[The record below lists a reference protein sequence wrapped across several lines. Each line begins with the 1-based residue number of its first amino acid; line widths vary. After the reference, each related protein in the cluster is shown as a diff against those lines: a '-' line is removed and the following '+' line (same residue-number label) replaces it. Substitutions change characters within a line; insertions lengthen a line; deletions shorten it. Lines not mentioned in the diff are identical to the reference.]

1 MARSTPPPQPSVDG
15 GAQDGSDLDH
25 TAFVVDRGPLP
36 DDDAARPAPRGS
48 GSSVASRDDLD
59 ALSRAASGGRA
70 TGSPES
76 AGAGADGEFTVPA
89 VQVNDTSK
97 VSRVD
102 TGQLE
107 AVPEAGGRFSSW
119 RARRRAARAAELD
132 GGAAP
137 EPAAGEE
144 DDGTTVLR
152 FPTSPVRARRRKRLL
167 AALVAL
173 LVLVVLLVAVFFSPL
188 LATRTIEVQ
197 GATLTDPQKVQD
209 ALAGYQ
215 GVPMTRISQQ
225 DVKAS
230 VGDVPQ
236 VKSVDVAFRPPHT
249 ISVRLH
255 ERVGVAVVEDGSST
269 VLVDSE
275 GKPLSTVP
283 AAQRPDVPL
292 IAGGRGVL
300 STQKFQDISQVLAAL
315 PADVLA
321 RLEGASAPSGSAVEL
336 SFKDGKKVR
345 WGDAGDSELKA
356 QVLATLVNS
365 HRADDATLIDVSAPL
380 HPVVT

>member
-1 MARSTPPPQPSVDG
+1 MARSTPPPQPPVDG
-15 GAQDGSDLDH
+15 GAQDGPDLDH
-25 TAFVVDRGPLP
+25 AAFVVDRGPLP
-36 DDDAARPAPRGS
+36 GDDDAARPAPRGS
-48 GSSVASRDDLD
+48 GSSAASRDDLD
-59 ALSRAASGGRA
+59 ALSRTESGGRGA
-70 TGSPES
+70 GSPEAS
-76 AGAGADGEFTVPA
+76 VAGVDGDFTVPA

-119 RARRRAARAAELD
+119 RARRRAARAEELD
-132 GGAAP
+132 EGATGG
-137 EPAAGEE
+137 EG
-144 DDGTTVLR
+144 DGTTVLR
-152 FPTSPVRARRRKRLL
+152 FPTSPARARRRRRLL
-167 AALVAL
+167 GALVAL
-173 LVLVVLLVAVFFSPL
+173 LVLAVLVVAVFFSPL
-188 LATRTIEVQ
+188 LATRTIDVR
-197 GATLTDPQKVQD
+197 GATLTDPQKVQE
-209 ALAGYQ
+209 ALAGYE

-225 DVKAS
+225 DVKSS

-236 VKSVDVAFRPPHT
+236 VKSVDVAFHPPHT
-249 ISVRLH
+249 ISVQLH
-255 ERVGVAVVEDGSST
+255 ERVGVAVVEDGSSM

-292 IAGGRGVL
+292 IAGGRSVL

-315 PADVLA
+315 PADVLS
-321 RLEGASAPSGSAVEL
+321 RLEGAAAPSGSAVEL

-356 QVLATLVNS
+356 QVVATLVNS